1 MSLANNVSFIDNIIE
16 DTPDKY
22 ENLIRSRITS
32 KQLKLT
38 LQRYENLQSQYAMLI
53 KNTIQTKNY
62 NRWVELKDQNY
73 MYGMVDRSGN
83 STIDFKFL
91 GKTDSLDECK
101 LKSIED
107 KQNIYSSIVYN
118 TSAIKGDFS
127 KSCYGSIKGRRQ
139 NKHTEIGVITSFAP
153 NKNTRLGGSEGEAM
167 LKEMTQLQE
176 EIKILIKR
184 LEEIN
189 TSLKKTKS
197 VINTNKTGI
206 TIGMDTLLERLNQDR
221 VEINQL
227 LTQPDESAAAED
239 SSIQQVAHYSSYMV
253 WVTLVL
259 ISLLLASQLY
269 FSDTNDISI
278 YIYIFTI
285 SWLVILGSYYYN
297 QIIYYGGE
305 IKLYISN
312 IFTNIPLI

>member
-53 KNTIQTKNY
+53 KNAVQTKNY
-62 NRWVELKDQNY
+62 NSWVELKDQNY
-73 MYGMVDRSGN
+73 MYDMIDRDGN
-83 STIDFKFL
+83 SNSNFKFL
-91 GKTDSLDECK
+91 GKTDSLNECK
-101 LKSIED
+101 LKAVED
-107 KQNIYSSIVYN
+107 KQNIYSSVVYN
-118 TSAIKGDFS
+118 TSAIKGDYS

-139 NKHTEIGVITSFAP
+139 NKHAEIGVITSFAP
-153 NKNTRLGGSEGEAM
+153 NKNSRLGGFEGDAL
-167 LKEMTQLQE
+167 LKQMTQLQE
-176 EIKILIKR
+176 EIKILIKQ
-184 LEEIN
+184 LEDIN
-189 TSLKKTKS
+189 TNLKKTES
-197 VINTNKTGI
+197 IINTNKSGI
-206 TIGMDTLLERLNQDR
+206 NVGMDTLIERLNQDR

-239 SSIQQVAHYSSYMV
+239 SGVQQVAHYSSYMV
-253 WVTLVL
+253 WVILMV

-269 FSDTNDISI
+269 FSDTNEISI

-285 SWLVILGSYYYN
+285 SWLVILGSYYYK

-305 IKLYISN
+305 IKMYISN
-312 IFTNIPLI
+312 IFTNIPVI